1 MIDIYFYLLIQQ
13 QKNEAFEK
21 NNNDKLKLEIVEKS
35 RTISTLEDNL
45 KKESKVVQLYKEG
58 LSKFQDKKENE
69 WNNMNRVYIEQIK
82 RLE

>member
-1 MIDIYFYLLIQQ
+1 ML
-13 QKNEAFEK
+13 EAEK

-35 RTISTLEDNL
+35 RTISALEDNL

-82 RLE
+82 RLEQTIK

>member
-1 MIDIYFYLLIQQ
+1 ML
-13 QKNEAFEK
+13 EAEK

-45 KKESKVVQLYKEG
+45 KKESKVVQLFKEG

>member
-1 MIDIYFYLLIQQ
+1 ML
-13 QKNEAFEK
+13 ETEK
-21 NNNDKLKLEIVEKS
+21 NNNDKLKLEIVEKN
-35 RTISTLEDNL
+35 RIISTLEDNL

>member
-1 MIDIYFYLLIQQ
+1 ML
-13 QKNEAFEK
+13 EAEK

>member
-1 MIDIYFYLLIQQ
+1 ML
-13 QKNEAFEK
+13 EAEK

-35 RTISTLEDNL
+35 RTISALEDNL